1 MIKGR
6 INFFSEGIGF
16 VLEFKKER
24 RKWIRDVVRLY
35 NKQIGDLDFVFVS
48 DAYLLEMNRSVLN
61 HDYFTDIITFD
72 TTVFNIIS
80 GELYI
85 SIDRIIEHANEF
97 NSSFTNELDRVMIHG
112 VLHLCGFNDKAT
124 DEIRIMRDAEQIALS
139 KRMFHVEQF
148 D

>member
-124 DEIRIMRDAEQIALS
+124 DEIRTMRNAEQIALS